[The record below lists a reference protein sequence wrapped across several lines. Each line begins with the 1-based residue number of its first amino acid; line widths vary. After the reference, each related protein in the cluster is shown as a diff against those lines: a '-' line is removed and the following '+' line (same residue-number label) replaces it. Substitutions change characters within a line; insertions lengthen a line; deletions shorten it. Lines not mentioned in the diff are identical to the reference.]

1 MSAMKVLIID
11 DEVKLTR
18 SLSFALKHVNIETV
32 EAHDGYTGSQLL
44 LKHSPDLVLL
54 DVRMPGKSGLEVLE
68 WIIQE
73 HPDIPVIM
81 MSAFDDTKDA
91 VTAIKMGAVDYV
103 SKPFDVDELIQLL
116 VATNMRSQSE
126 AALRYPQA
134 GYSSE
139 TAFIGNSHIMRSL
152 RGKINRIVEVGAK
165 NILLTGETGV
175 GKGVIA
181 KQLHVKS
188 FGNDAPFVEVNC
200 ATLPESQIEAELF
213 GAEKG
218 AIPGAVTRRQ
228 GLVEMSDGGTLLL
241 NEIGEMPL
249 GIQAHLLTFLETH
262 SYRPVGSN
270 YAHHSD
276 VRVIAATN
284 AKLEQ
289 AVADKLFREDLYF
302 RLCQM
307 PLEIPPL
314 RDRDGD
320 VETLALYFAQ
330 KVRETADARKVIFDK
345 LAMAT
350 LKAYD
355 WPGNIREL
363 RNLVERLAI
372 LSQGGVI
379 TLDQLPSEI
388 RGAKVQRPLTIVDA
402 MDNLEC
408 DLIEDAL
415 LKSGGRKALAAE
427 RLGVS
432 RHALKRKMQRL
443 GLL

>member
-1 MSAMKVLIID
+1 MKVLIID

-18 SLSFALKHVNIETV
+18 SLSFALKHANIETI
-32 EAHDGYTGSQLL
+32 EAHDGYTGCQLVANNT
-44 LKHSPDLVLL
+44 PDIVLL
-54 DVRMPGKSGLEVLE
+54 DVRMPGRSGLEVLE
-68 WIIQE
+68 WLAQE

-91 VTAIKMGAVDYV
+91 VTAMKMGAVDYV

-116 VATNMRSQSE
+116 IATNTQSQSE
-126 AALRYPQA
+126 AALRYPQTR
-134 GYSSE
+134 YSSE
-139 TAFIGNSHIMRSL
+139 TAFIGNSHIIRSL
-152 RGKINRIVEVGAK
+152 RAKINRIVEVGAK
-165 NILLTGETGV
+165 NVLLTGETGV
-175 GKGVIA
+175 GKGVVA
-181 KQLHVKS
+181 KQLHIKS
-188 FGNDAPFVEVNC
+188 FGSDAPFVEVNC

-218 AIPGAVTRRQ
+218 AIPGAVTRRR
-228 GLVEMSDGGTLLL
+228 GLVEMSDGGTLFL
-241 NEIGEMPL
+241 NEIGEMPVPV
-249 GIQAHLLTFLETH
+249 QAHLLTFLETH
-262 SYRPVGSN
+262 SYRPMGSN
-270 YAHHSD
+270 YAQHSD

-284 AKLEQ
+284 TKLEQ
-289 AVADKLFREDLYF
+289 AVADNKFREDLYF

-320 VETLALYFAQ
+320 VETLAIYFAQ
-330 KVRETADARKVIFDK
+330 KVRETAEAGKVIFDK
-345 LAMAT
+345 SAMAT

-372 LSQGGVI
+372 LNQGGI
-379 TLDQLPSEI
+379 IAADQLPSEI
-388 RGAKVQRPLTIVDA
+388 RCAQAQAPLTIVEA
-402 MDNLEC
+402 MDNIERG
-408 DLIEDAL
+408 LIEDAM

-443 GLL
+443 GLS